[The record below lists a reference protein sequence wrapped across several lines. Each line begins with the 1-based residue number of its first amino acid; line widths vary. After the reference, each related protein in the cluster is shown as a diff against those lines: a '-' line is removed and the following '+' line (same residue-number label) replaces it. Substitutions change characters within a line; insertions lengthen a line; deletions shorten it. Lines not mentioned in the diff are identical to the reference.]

1 MRKSMKYKNFLFD
14 LDGTL
19 VDSYMGVTNAVLHSL
34 TYYPE
39 IPTPKREE
47 LRVFIGPPLYNSY
60 TKYFGMDDKTAHEA
74 IAHYREYYS
83 VTGKYECELFD
94 GLREM
99 LERLKQNGKRVVM
112 ATSKPE
118 VFAKDIAKHH
128 KIDGYFDHICGADM
142 GGPISEKDQV
152 IAYLLKKSGYQKNET
167 LMIGDT
173 LFDVEGAEKNGIDCV
188 AVTYGYGT
196 KKELLNSSAVAV
208 VDTVSEL
215 ADLLLC
221 D

>member
-1 MRKSMKYKNFLFD
+1 MRYKNFLFD

-39 IPTPKREE
+39 IPTPKRED

-74 IAHYREYYS
+74 IARYREYYS
-83 VTGKYECELFD
+83 VTGKYECTFFD
-94 GLREM
+94 GLREL
-99 LERLKQNGKRVVM
+99 LEALKQKGGKVVM
-112 ATSKPE
+112 ATSKPT

-128 KIDGYFDHICGADM
+128 DIEKYFDYICGADI
-142 GGPISEKDQV
+142 GGPINEKEQV
-152 IAYLLKKSGYQKNET
+152 IEHLFDISGYEKNESV
-167 LMIGDT
+167 MIGDT
-173 LFDVEGAEKNGIDCV
+173 VFDVRGAKINGIDCV
-188 AVTYGYGT
+188 TVTYGYGT
-196 KKELLNSSAVAV
+196 RDELEKSGAVSV
-208 VDTVSEL
+208 LDTVAELSEF
-215 ADLLLC
+215 LLC